1 MCDLVHLRKR
11 GGEDGAGDSLCSARP
26 LAERQRPRRSGDDD
40 GRSPAV
46 KKPEGNTNGGNKDR
60 ETRSEGG
67 PSCEK
72 KAEEAERTERGARP
86 HQLRRDASPF
96 QPSFASSSP
105 SAASFL
111 GFVSSLSPAPPSHG
125 WQMPNRRP
133 RWPASPASPRN
144 FSVLHYASGDR
155 SGPSLG
161 PHFPSPLEASS
172 LGLSLDVSCQG
183 AVSSP
188 SPSLSSSASSL
199 SSVHRDS
206 SAPLKRSVAELT
218 PAPSL
223 QNDETHGSPFAS
235 SSPFR
240 SSSFPPPFASA
251 LPQSFPPYFSLP
263 TEASGLPFPAS
274 CAAKGVPAPAEF
286 DGGVCTPDDA
296 VFFFSPSSDA
306 TEQDLALAAWPD
318 SGEAFGGFPDEAQDL
333 FSPDNLPLHERPG
346 DALPP
351 PYSSPGF
358 CLASWHPEQ
367 EGAETVFGETAD
379 DTQPLGPEEGEAYL
393 SAVASYSTPCAP
405 PYALP
410 LYCAGDPAAAS
421 PEAGKPDPS
430 QFAQAENEKS
440 GVHTENDGD
449 ARTFSSFGNP
459 PLAVASALFHDLCA
473 RPTSHAVPAS
483 CPFPAPHGCP
493 DASPLPAPGSSSSF
507 PVSSF
512 PSSLSS
518 CVRFASPVAEVV
530 GRPVQIPARLKHSLA
545 PRDGS
550 TPSEIEASVP
560 FSGGHGQEQAAHAGN
575 GLDGISSGFVL
586 SASAPSWEMPGS
598 EEAQWTEEPESRGE
612 ASAEQGGEERGKT
625 PTEKP
630 ATQLRSRASPFY
642 PSSSFV
648 LQSDAPL
655 SSLSSFSSAFPS
667 SVSASS
673 FPSSHPGEA
682 QAEALSSSS
691 AFASSS
697 AFSSPP
703 DCSFATP
710 FHAQWDGEALGRQ
723 ARGFRREEREEKR
736 GPWLGRDMRFYE
748 EIADLLSSASLS
760 SASEDE
766 TGDEWLTSAE
776 DSQEGTE
783 PEEAEEE
790 QTEGRSWVTE
800 NREHAAQ
807 LPRLMNPTPFAGIEK
822 SGKNERDLVH
832 AVAQAVFFTPIFK
845 EPLANHLCDRNAC
858 VACELGFLLHMLDL
872 ARTEADPCRRICQSR
887 NFQRILSELPRMRR
901 ERVFHAFL
909 PRTPSEGEQNTRGGP
924 FSALARRTRVF
935 FDLLLEHLREDLTTA
950 SSPSAPSSLVEF
962 LFRLRE
968 PDAASGEQRD
978 AIEIDSRFILPLRYP
993 RKEVSVES
1001 DCSSDCSVSSSSLSP
1016 SPPSSFSSKDR
1027 EGDTRMQSAT
1037 APLSFIE
1044 VLEHSLILHCG
1055 RGAKERRRKNKG
1067 EGFPRAGAVT
1077 GGKRE
1082 GAQCNIPE
1090 ESEEENAK
1098 EKGKGQSEGIGE
1110 RDEDEQEGCAVGV
1123 RTGAAR
1129 VQRKT
1134 ETSLTAYPP
1143 LLLIDANLESEQDAA
1158 CWRAPAGVAA
1168 QLRRGRGR
1176 KETRG
1181 TDSRGVRTS
1190 DEATRE
1196 GREESRRCR
1205 PSFLGSGFWVKLQPS
1220 GEATETERLPRV
1232 RQEAFPGA
1240 VHSSPGRQGQAE
1252 KSSETRDEGDDD
1264 GGEAANVT
1272 SPVELRD
1279 VEEEER
1285 LLLFVRV
1292 PEPYLRMRR
1301 VPSKSGLEQFS
1312 EAGCASTVSARSSC
1326 AHSASPSLSSTALV
1340 PAARAAHPSLS
1351 SSPSSLDALRRVV
1364 TAEEAG
1370 ERGKEGNGRGDAQPE
1385 PAGEEKDGGERGT
1398 EPARCGNDLGSSGG
1412 ECREVSGQTS
1422 EGENDGTATEERK
1435 EAERRP
1441 AAEQDSRRKGRPGKN
1456 TWLLVN
1462 DHVLA
1467 YVKEKTVLDFSPSWK
1482 IPVLLQ
1488 FTRADA
1494 LESPAVVE
1502 HLAASPALWERSES
1516 DGERGDSDSRP
1527 DTRPSLVSQGL
1538 SSSRCRG
1545 ASRAETAAARAV
1557 GAEGGNEQT
1566 SGTGS
1571 ENAESA
1577 RTQSAEMAR
1586 ATPAASF
1593 RLFQADKN
1601 ISLHP
1606 LAATHPTTFVPLT
1619 HSELVAL
1626 HRGNGLRL
1634 STALSGRNA
1643 TKEGDRLS
1651 PFSSCASSSLP
1662 SSTPLAAALSPSA
1675 SSWHPRSREAGED
1688 REREKRVEQ
1697 SASETQV
1704 LREAGASGDTK
1715 RETASEA
1722 AEVERTS
1729 GEPTCGARRPDRKE
1743 EREVAKPT
1751 SFREREP
1758 SGDDVENKE
1767 QRETG
1772 EAKGMEERA
1781 ELVSSDLADN
1791 EEGVHL
1797 PRVCPSVRPAAPE
1810 DREGKEENEEQR
1822 GWLVALDAEFVAEED
1837 CYEDEE
1843 ALCSLSAPRH
1853 RSQPV
1858 TRQSLALARFS
1869 GLRPGDL
1876 DLNASQF
1883 WLSTKK
1889 AIHQKLRYLVDAG
1902 CVFVGHGLSQDF
1914 RIINLFVPS
1923 SQIVDTVELFRL
1935 PGRRLLSLKFL
1946 AAHLLDLH
1954 IQQTTHDSIQDA
1966 RAALLLYSLAG
1977 VTSKGS
1983 GD

>member
-1 MCDLVHLRKR
+1 
-11 GGEDGAGDSLCSARP
+11 
-26 LAERQRPRRSGDDD
+26 
-40 GRSPAV
+40 
-46 KKPEGNTNGGNKDR
+46 
-60 ETRSEGG
+60 
-67 PSCEK
+67 
-72 KAEEAERTERGARP
+72 
-86 HQLRRDASPF
+86 
-96 QPSFASSSP
+96 
-105 SAASFL
+105 
-111 GFVSSLSPAPPSHG
+111 
-125 WQMPNRRP
+125 
-133 RWPASPASPRN
+133 
-144 FSVLHYASGDR
+144 
-155 SGPSLG
+155 
-161 PHFPSPLEASS
+161 
-172 LGLSLDVSCQG
+172 
-183 AVSSP
+183 
-188 SPSLSSSASSL
+188 
-199 SSVHRDS
+199 
-206 SAPLKRSVAELT
+206 
-218 PAPSL
+218 
-223 QNDETHGSPFAS
+223 
-235 SSPFR
+235 
-240 SSSFPPPFASA
+240 
-251 LPQSFPPYFSLP
+251 
-263 TEASGLPFPAS
+263 
-274 CAAKGVPAPAEF
+274 
-286 DGGVCTPDDA
+286 
-296 VFFFSPSSDA
+296 
-306 TEQDLALAAWPD
+306 
-318 SGEAFGGFPDEAQDL
+318 
-333 FSPDNLPLHERPG
+333 
-346 DALPP
+346 
-351 PYSSPGF
+351 
-358 CLASWHPEQ
+358 
-367 EGAETVFGETAD
+367 
-379 DTQPLGPEEGEAYL
+379 
-393 SAVASYSTPCAP
+393 
-405 PYALP
+405 
-410 LYCAGDPAAAS
+410 
-421 PEAGKPDPS
+421 
-430 QFAQAENEKS
+430 
-440 GVHTENDGD
+440 
-449 ARTFSSFGNP
+449 
-459 PLAVASALFHDLCA
+459 
-473 RPTSHAVPAS
+473 
-483 CPFPAPHGCP
+483 
-493 DASPLPAPGSSSSF
+493 
-507 PVSSF
+507 
-512 PSSLSS
+512 
-518 CVRFASPVAEVV
+518 
-530 GRPVQIPARLKHSLA
+530 
-545 PRDGS
+545 
-550 TPSEIEASVP
+550 
-560 FSGGHGQEQAAHAGN
+560 
-575 GLDGISSGFVL
+575 
-586 SASAPSWEMPGS
+586 
-598 EEAQWTEEPESRGE
+598 
-612 ASAEQGGEERGKT
+612 
-625 PTEKP
+625 
-630 ATQLRSRASPFY
+630 
-642 PSSSFV
+642 
-648 LQSDAPL
+648 
-655 SSLSSFSSAFPS
+655 
-667 SVSASS
+667 
-673 FPSSHPGEA
+673 
-682 QAEALSSSS
+682 
-691 AFASSS
+691 
-697 AFSSPP
+697 
-703 DCSFATP
+703 
-710 FHAQWDGEALGRQ
+710 
-723 ARGFRREEREEKR
+723 
-736 GPWLGRDMRFYE
+736 
-748 EIADLLSSASLS
+748 
-760 SASEDE
+760 
-766 TGDEWLTSAE
+766 
-776 DSQEGTE
+776 
-783 PEEAEEE
+783 
-790 QTEGRSWVTE
+790 
-800 NREHAAQ
+800 
-807 LPRLMNPTPFAGIEK
+807 
-822 SGKNERDLVH
+822 
-832 AVAQAVFFTPIFK
+832 
-845 EPLANHLCDRNAC
+845 
-858 VACELGFLLHMLDL
+858 
-872 ARTEADPCRRICQSR
+872 
-887 NFQRILSELPRMRR
+887 
-901 ERVFHAFL
+901 
-909 PRTPSEGEQNTRGGP
+909 
-924 FSALARRTRVF
+924 
-935 FDLLLEHLREDLTTA
+935 
-950 SSPSAPSSLVEF
+950 
-962 LFRLRE
+962 
-968 PDAASGEQRD
+968 
-978 AIEIDSRFILPLRYP
+978 
-993 RKEVSVES
+993 
-1001 DCSSDCSVSSSSLSP
+1001 
-1016 SPPSSFSSKDR
+1016 
-1027 EGDTRMQSAT
+1027 MQSAT

-1240 VHSSPGRQGQAE
+1240 VQYVLTAVLFGVRSPVSSLVSSLSPPKRPVSPSRDFRLPDKSSSPTLHPPALTGRPRAAVNSSSSSSSGASSSSAASTSCVFASSVSSSFISSSPPSPSSPVPSCPSSSSLSSSPSSASPFLSASSAPLSSLFLSGRSVSASPRVCPSESERGDAGSVEGERGRRAPLPSTHAFCSSSPGRQGQAE

-1858 TRQSLALARFS
+1858 TRQSLALARVSVLRGEGPQAGVPFIDHYVHFKAAPKDYLTRFS

-1966 RAALLLYSLAG
+1966 RAALLLYRRYTELRRSGCLEQCIHHLYQIGYSTRWRVPDPPTVLPLSPALPLYVSGHVRSRLSPEAPPFVSQCREGRRQSSSSSLPAMPLEREQTAEKDG
-1977 VTSKGS
+1977 KWKGNAEANETRREERWERT
-1983 GD
+1983 GEKEA